1 MKAIL
6 MPALLFIFT
15 MSITPG
21 PNNMVLT
28 ASGARFGYARTLPLL
43 LGILAGMQSLLILS
57 ALGLGVLFEKF
68 PLFHQG
74 LKFAGTAYILYL
86 AVKIAFFSHAP
97 GEGEDVEKPLSLF
110 QGVLLQ
116 YINPK
121 AYIMAV
127 TVVSVYP
134 QKGDLYWPSLLLI
147 ALIFA
152 VIPFFSISLWTG
164 FGSLLSRWMS
174 DKRTGKRMGYLL
186 GGLTAASAVFIIL

>member
-6 MPALLFIFT
+6 LPAILFIFT

-28 ASGARFGYARTLPLL
+28 ASGARFGYVRTLPLL
-43 LGILAGMQSLLILS
+43 MGILTGMQSLLFLS
-57 ALGLGVLFEKF
+57 ALGLGALFEEF
-68 PLFHQG
+68 PLFHRG

-86 AVKIAFFSHAP
+86 AAKIAFFSHGS
-97 GEGEDVEKPLSLF
+97 GEEKEVDKPLSLL
-110 QGVLLQ
+110 QGILLQ

-134 QKGDLYWPSLLLI
+134 QKGDLYWPSLILI
-147 ALIFA
+147 ALIFT

-164 FGSLLSRWMS
+164 FGSLLSRWMVNE
-174 DKRTGKRMGYLL
+174 RTGKPVGYVL

>member
-6 MPALLFIFT
+6 LPAILFIFT

-43 LGILAGMQSLLILS
+43 LGILAGMQSLLLLS
-57 ALGLGVLFEKF
+57 ALGLGVLFDEF
-68 PLFHQG
+68 PLFHDG

-86 AVKIAFFSHAP
+86 AARIAFFSHSS
-97 GEGEDVEKPLSLF
+97 GEEKKVEKPLSLL
-110 QGVLLQ
+110 QGILLQ

-134 QKGDLYWPSLLLI
+134 RKGEMYRSSLFLI
-147 ALIFA
+147 ALAFA

-164 FGSLLSRWMS
+164 FGSLLSRWMVNE
-174 DKRTGKRMGYLL
+174 RTGKPVGYVL